1 MAKITDAELN
11 VAYCE
16 ERANHYKLS
25 SEKSMT
31 ERGCPNCGGKD
42 LFFAFDGDSR
52 YRERPLFSMQCN
64 DCKLIKT
71 FEKDGKLC
79 AYEAWNKNG

>member
-31 ERGCPNCGGKD
+31 ERGCDNCNSLS
-42 LFFAFDGDSR
+42 LFFAVDGATVFD
-52 YRERPLFSMQCN
+52 EKPLFAVACFN
-64 DCKLIKT
+64 CKLVKT
-71 FEKDGKLC
+71 FEKDGKLS
-79 AYEAWNKNG
+79 AYEVWNR